1 MGDIDEFE
9 KGMRLLLD
17 RLSFNQDVNVSV
29 FETNIRVL
37 GNYSIVILT
46 ITML

>member
-37 GNYSIVILT
+37 GNYSSIIVD
-46 ITML
+46 ITLS